1 MSSVIVGVTTGSL
14 AFAAVLATMAG
25 HWWKKKRRLAREKT
39 KMDKGK
45 QRETRTAVTTAT
57 PDEEGGREG
66 AGNVKNHDG
75 GGNEGERAVD
85 AAKAVDGD
93 GDGDGDEDGYVT
105 FPPFVPS
112 SKKGGLG
119 SARRLWPLVRN
130 AARLRSKT
138 A

>member
-1 MSSVIVGVTTGSL
+1 MSVIVGVTTGSL
-14 AFAAVLATMAG
+14 AFAAVLATVAG
-25 HWWKKKRRLAREKT
+25 HWWKKRRRLTREKT

-45 QRETRTAVTTAT
+45 QRETRTTVTTAT
-57 PDEEGGREG
+57 PGGEGGREG
-66 AGNVKNHDG
+66 AGNVNNHDG
-75 GGNEGERAVD
+75 EGDEGERAVD

-93 GDGDGDEDGYVT
+93 GDEDEDGYVT

-119 SARRLWPLVRN
+119 SVRRLWPLVRN